1 MCTVPK
7 MVLGTKKH
15 LSDSIFS
22 RITWVSLRDVNSREI
37 TFPGRETQLLGLDR
51 DSRFHPSTFY
61 QRDRSWI
68 SSGGAKGGA
77 AIAGRSPTLFPADAR
92 PPSPPANDRRSRRWR
107 SPTQNGE
114 TKIDDGF
121 TRYTELVLILLMDH
135 KIWLKLEPN
144 QFWLRQ
150 MDHV

>member
-68 SSGGAKGGA
+68 SSGGAKGG
-77 AIAGRSPTLFPADAR
+77 R
-92 PPSPPANDRRSRRWR
+92 RRSQAGPQHCSRPMPGSHRRLRTIDAAGGGAPQRKMAKPR
-107 SPTQNGE
+107 SMMVSPDIRNW
-114 TKIDDGF
+114 F
-121 TRYTELVLILLMDH
+121 
-135 KIWLKLEPN
+135 
-144 QFWLRQ
+144 
-150 MDHV
+150 